1 MTTQK
6 LQQTND
12 KAEIHW
18 RIRELAV
25 SARTSVSGLLR
36 EARISPATVH
46 QWKTGQCQPRANTI
60 QRLNEAAE
68 RLRERNA

>member
-1 MTTQK
+1 M
-6 LQQTND
+6 ND
-12 KAEIHW
+12 NAETYW

-36 EARISPATVH
+36 EARISPSTVH
-46 QWKTGQCQPRANTI
+46 QWKTGKSKPRPNTI
-60 QRLNEAAE
+60 ERLNNAVR